1 MLIEIRKK
9 NQITL
14 PSNFIKQ
21 LGLKEGD
28 MLSIEASNQAITL
41 KPVVVIPKED
51 LPRFHENME
60 NYLASEAV
68 LKKDWLSPEEDEA
81 CKLSAL

>member
-14 PSNFIKQ
+14 PSELTKQ

-28 MLSIEASNQAITL
+28 MLSIEASNDKILL
-41 KPVVVIPKED
+41 KPVIVIPKED
-51 LPRFHENME
+51 LPCLHEKME
-60 NYLASEAV
+60 NYLASEKV
-68 LKKDWLSPEEDEA
+68 LKKDWLNPEEDEA
-81 CKLSAL
+81 

>member
-14 PSNFIKQ
+14 PSDFIKQ

-28 MLSIEASNQAITL
+28 MLSIEAANNEITL
-41 KPVVVIPKED
+41 RPVVVIPKKD
-51 LPRFHENME
+51 LPRLHEKME
-60 NYLASEAV
+60 SYLASEEV
-68 LKKDWLSPEEDEA
+68 LKKDWLSSEEDEA
-81 CKLSAL
+81 WANL

>member
-14 PSNFIKQ
+14 PAELIKQ
-21 LGLKEGD
+21 MGLKEGD
-28 MLSIEASNQAITL
+28 VLSVEASKKAITL

-60 NYLASEAV
+60 SYLASEAV
-68 LKKDWLSPEEDEA
+68 LKKDWLTPEEDEVY
-81 CKLSAL
+81 

>member
-14 PSNFIKQ
+14 PSDFIKQ

-28 MLSIEASNQAITL
+28 MLSIEASNQVITL

-60 NYLASEAV
+60 SYLASEAV
-68 LKKDWLSPEEDEA
+68 LKKDWLAPEEDEA
-81 CKLSAL
+81 SH

>member
-1 MLIEIRKK
+1 LLIETRKK

-14 PSNFIKQ
+14 PSDFIKQ

-28 MLSIEASNQAITL
+28 MLSIEASDKAITL

-81 CKLSAL
+81 SKSSML